1 MHFLLGKPLARR
13 TFVKGMGA
21 TVALPFLDAMVPIGR
36 GGMGAGAGDR
46 TRLVAIEMVH
56 GAAGCNELGAKLNLW
71 SPAATG
77 RQFDLAPTAM
87 ASLEPYRDYLTII
100 SNTDCRGAEPNT
112 PKEIGGDH
120 FRSSAVYLTQAH
132 PKQTEGSDVHVGT
145 SLDQL
150 YAQRFGQETPIPSM
164 QLCIEPVDQAGGCA
178 YGYACVYTD
187 SISWASAT
195 EPLPVIRD
203 PRVAFEKLFGVGGSA
218 AERAE
223 RRRSR
228 RSILDFV
235 ASEMKSMQRTLGPED
250 RMKMDRYLEDI
261 REVERRI
268 QRTEARNASGE
279 ERALPGAPAGVPDS
293 FAEHVQLMF
302 DIQALAFAADITRVF
317 SFKMGRD
324 GSSRTYPESG
334 TDKPFHPAS
343 HHGGT
348 EKNVKDFNLI
358 NKYHVSMLPYFL
370 DKLKSIQEGDA
381 NMLEKTMVL
390 YGSPMSDSNLHNH
403 RRCPLIVL
411 GKANGHLDGN
421 LHIKA
426 KDDTPMANAM
436 LSVLQ
441 TLGVDD
447 VEEFGDSTGALS
459 LRAGEPTR
467 TAPGAGA

>member
-1 MHFLLGKPLARR
+1 MHFLTGKAMPRR
-13 TFVKGMGA
+13 QFLQGMSA
-21 TVALPFLDAMVPIGR
+21 TIALPYLDAMIPTGR
-36 GGMGAGAGDR
+36 RAFFAANKAP
-46 TRLVAIEMVH
+46 RLVAIEMVH
-56 GAAGCNELGAKLNLW
+56 GAAGCNEWGAKMNLW
-71 SPAATG
+71 SPASAG
-77 RQFDLAPTAM
+77 KAYDLSPTALT
-87 ASLEPYRDYLTII
+87 SLDKYRDYLTIV
-100 SNTDCRGAEPNT
+100 SNTDVREAEPTSPN
-112 PKEIGGDH
+112 EIGGDH

-150 YAQRFGQETPIPSM
+150 YARRFGQDTPIPSM
-164 QLCIEPVDQAGGCA
+164 QLCIENVDQAGGCA

-187 SISWASAT
+187 SISWASPT

-203 PRVAFEKLFGVGGSA
+203 PRVAFEKLFGVGGTS

-223 RRRSR
+223 RRRTR

-235 ASEMKSMQRTLGPED
+235 GSEMASLKTQLGPDDKQRLE
-250 RMKMDRYLEDI
+250 RYMEDI

-268 QRTEARNASGE
+268 QRVEARNTSGE
-279 ERALPGAPAGVPDS
+279 PRELPEAPAGVPDA
-293 FAEHVQLMF
+293 FAEHVKLMF

-348 EKNVKDFNLI
+348 EKGVRDFHLI

-370 DKLKSIQEGDA
+370 DKLKSIQESDG
-381 NMLEKTMVL
+381 NMLDKTMII
-390 YGSPMSDSNLHNH
+390 YGSPMGDSNLHNH
-403 RRCPLIVL
+403 RRCPLIVV
-411 GKANGHLDGN
+411 GKAEGRLTGN

-426 KDDTPMANAM
+426 PDGTPMANAM
-436 LSVLQ
+436 LGMMH
-441 TLGVDD
+441 TLGLDD
-447 VEEFGDSTGALS
+447 MKTFGDSNGVLNLNSAN
-459 LRAGEPTR
+459 A
-467 TAPGAGA
+467 

>member
-1 MHFLLGKPLARR
+1 MHFLTGKAMPRR
-13 TFVKGMGA
+13 QFLQGMSA
-21 TVALPFLDAMVPIGR
+21 TIALPYLDAMIPTGR
-36 GGMGAGAGDR
+36 RAFFAANKAP
-46 TRLVAIEMVH
+46 RLVAIEMVH
-56 GAAGCNELGAKLNLW
+56 GAAGCNEWGAKMNLW
-71 SPAATG
+71 SPASAG
-77 RQFDLAPTAM
+77 KAYDLSPTALN
-87 ASLEPYRDYLTII
+87 SLDKYRDYLTIV
-100 SNTDCRGAEPNT
+100 SNTDVREAEPTSPN
-112 PKEIGGDH
+112 EIGGDH
-120 FRSSAVYLTQAH
+120 FRSSAVFLTQSH

-150 YAQRFGQETPIPSM
+150 YARRFGQDTPIPSM
-164 QLCIEPVDQAGGCA
+164 QLCIENVDQAGGCA

-187 SISWASAT
+187 SISWASPT

-203 PRVAFEKLFGVGGSA
+203 PRVAFEKLFGVGGTS

-223 RRRSR
+223 RRRTR

-235 ASEMKSMQRTLGPED
+235 GSEMASLKTQLGPDDKQRLE
-250 RMKMDRYLEDI
+250 RYMEDI

-268 QRTEARNASGE
+268 QRVEARNTSGE
-279 ERALPGAPAGVPDS
+279 PRELPEAPAGVPDA
-293 FAEHVQLMF
+293 FAEHVKLMF

-348 EKNVKDFNLI
+348 EKGVRDFHMI

-370 DKLKSIQEGDA
+370 DKLKSIQESDG
-381 NMLEKTMVL
+381 NMLDKTMII
-390 YGSPMSDSNLHNH
+390 YGSPMGDSNLHNH

-411 GKANGHLDGN
+411 GKAEGRLTGN

-426 KDDTPMANAM
+426 PDGTPMANAM
-436 LSVLQ
+436 LGMMH
-441 TLGVDD
+441 TLGIDD
-447 VEEFGDSTGALS
+447 MKTFGDSNGVLNLNSAN
-459 LRAGEPTR
+459 A
-467 TAPGAGA
+467 